1 MQETVLSLDVHAK
14 ECITDYLNITGLSRN
29 GSVSPGHILNSIS
42 GHAKYT
48 ESCFR
53 KHDKEIYH

>member
-1 MQETVLSLDVHAK
+1 MQENVLSLDVHAK
-14 ECITDYLNITGLSRN
+14 ECITDHLKITGLSRN

-53 KHDKEIYH
+53 KHDKEICH